1 MMQLEECPPVEYI
14 KRRNQRNLRIRVKSD
29 AIIVSGP
36 WYSTKSQMA
45 SFVSDRQDWIRKT
58 VIKLKKSTA
67 QRNDLQEENEGCI
80 LLRGI
85 WTPIVIRKP
94 IPESTKWY
102 LVERGERVDA
112 YPPDTGL
119 IDNMAD
125 AVKINDVHSITEST
139 PIKVPKSALET
150 FSKELAKK
158 ELPTYFEQ
166 KAAQLP
172 FKWQKLYIRS
182 QKTKWGTCS
191 SKGNISLNWR
201 LIKCPKHIWDY
212 LIVHELCHTVHM
224 NHSKS
229 FWELVKKHH
238 SDVDTAHR
246 WLKVD
251 GNLAFL

>member
-1 MMQLEECPPVEYI
+1 MMQLEGCPPVEYI

-36 WYSTKSQMA
+36 WYSSKSQMA
-45 SFVSDRQDWIRKT
+45 GFVIERRDWILNT
-58 VIKLKKSTA
+58 VTKLKKTQT
-67 QRNDLQEENEGCI
+67 QRSNLIDEKEGFI
-80 LLRGI
+80 LLRGNWI
-85 WTPIVIRKP
+85 PIVIRKP
-94 IPESTKWY
+94 IPESSNWY

-112 YPPDTGL
+112 YPPDTNSNANEGNAPL
-119 IDNMAD
+119 I
-125 AVKINDVHSITEST
+125 
-139 PIKVPKSALET
+139 VPKAALET

-158 ELPTYFEQ
+158 ELPRYFEQ
-166 KAAQLP
+166 KASELP
-172 FKWQKLYIRS
+172 FEWQKLYIRS

-201 LIKCPKHIWDY
+201 LIKCPMDIWDY

-224 NHSKS
+224 NHSKA

-238 SDVDTAHR
+238 PNVNAAHK
-246 WLKVD
+246 WLKSD